1 MDEMELDIS
10 SMAHITG
17 NSRTAARFRDATE
30 ARKKTINS
38 ILWNAE
44 MGQWLDYWLS
54 DSMHIESKENCI
66 LILGNGQEIVREYFI
81 HKDYKIY
88 P

>member
-10 SMAHITG
+10 YMAHIAG
-17 NSRTAARFRDATE
+17 NSRTAARFRDAAE

-54 DSMHIESKENCI
+54 DSMHIESKSHFSGIWMRIERT
-66 LILGNGQEIVREYFI
+66 LAT
-81 HKDYKIY
+81 
-88 P
+88 